1 MFPFSVARKWE
12 KWRQISGRVNLM
24 LSHLRL
30 QATAAVDSCKLIF
43 IFCKCHNKHVE
54 QNENDNYKMIVS
66 VSPNLHDTFNMFRT
80 QKPVLLF
87 SLIFCV
93 ADFSSEVYSL
103 MCFVLYSVHY
113 NWKLLSPIIIN
124 TSFRSSI
131 SLTAAAWKWQYLMD
145 L

>member
-1 MFPFSVARKWE
+1 MFPFSVAGKWE
-12 KWRQISGRVNLM
+12 KWREISGRINLM

-30 QATAAVDSCKLIF
+30 LATAAVDSCKLIF
-43 IFCKCHNKHVE
+43 IFCKWHNKHVE

-66 VSPNLHDTFNMFRT
+66 VSPKSAWYIQYVQDSKTCAVIFINFF
-80 QKPVLLF
+80 VLQISQVKLT
-87 SLIFCV
+87 
-93 ADFSSEVYSL
+93 L